1 MKKYLFI
8 ILLAGIWS
16 CENNKDDS
24 SDSSDFTIVL
34 VGEWKMIKIVETS
47 IFESETSTA
56 DGSAYFV
63 TLSLNEDNTISWVG
77 LVSWVGLW
85 NNGDDEFD
93 FIGMWSIAED
103 RLTII
108 SGGNTFE
115 YEYTLSEEEL
125 KLEIEYSE
133 EDKLTE
139 VQFYFTKL

>member
-1 MKKYLFI
+1 M
-8 ILLAGIWS
+8 AGILS

>member
-8 ILLAGIWS
+8 ILLAGILS